1 MKTTRNEGWSDA
13 TEIGAQRAETPF
25 DATEIG
31 AQRAETPFDAT
42 EIGVLREKTRSDA
55 TVNATLRQKVRIS
68 ATEIGRRPIPES
80 HNSYNFEINFSIIL
94 SEATTKTS
102 GRSATS
108 KLQEN

>member
-1 MKTTRNEGWSDA
+1 MTMKTTRNEGWSDA

-31 AQRAETPFDAT
+31 VLREKTRSDAT

-68 ATEIGRRPIPES
+68 ATEIGPRRGFLNTNYHELTTNLSLMI
-80 HNSYNFEINFSIIL
+80 INGQLMVIIC
-94 SEATTKTS
+94 
-102 GRSATS
+102 
-108 KLQEN
+108 